1 MSNMMH
7 DESMTTAT
15 TAKLMPQHGGK
26 YADHEFVKVASKVIK
41 GVERA
46 PYNQFETILVSYD
59 KMKEIKGKRKLTKTE
74 QRIYDKADKLIQKE
88 FDAMFK
94 KADTMLD
101 QLDRKTTAQKG
112 GSLFSNKVAPA
123 AATSDAPV
131 KDTSLFGRFKIKK
144 NSVSPAP
151 AADAA
156 ATPDPVAGKDGPPA
170 TPAKEGSA
178 TPDATPVKGPTDAA
192 STPAASPPTSS
203 APTNATPVKDA
214 SSAPNAGAEVPAATE
229 EVPPATKELPPR
241 KPFHPREDEYNG
253 DDTPAAAAAAPD
265 PAAPATPAPAA
276 TPKGADNETSFM
288 DSNRFY
294 RWVVSLLKGIWEWI
308 KGLFTGAFSDKFEQ
322 LRKQFSA
329 DELFKLFGND
339 HNKMDAA
346 TEALRVQAEK
356 IQRLVATGIGGAAS
370 ASIDMIL
377 NAFSMSPVFG
387 TTILVWRMFQNM
399 LMIMGASL
407 SVQAAS
413 NSGATTLATI
423 ADPEEAKKK
432 AGQGGGKA
440 KNNVTKRL
448 KTDIRQLNR
457 SLKRYMHFPHH
468 RKGTTGT
475 TMNRAG
481 SGYSYT

>member
-1 MSNMMH
+1 MQV
-7 DESMTTAT
+7 ESMITAT
-15 TAKLMPQHGGK
+15 TPKPTPQAGGK

-46 PYNQFETILVSYD
+46 PYNKFETILVNYD
-59 KMKEIKGKRKLTKTE
+59 KMKEIKGKRNLTKSE
-74 QRIYDKADKLIQKE
+74 QRIYDTTDKLIQKE

-101 QLDRKTTAQKG
+101 QLDRTTPSQKG
-112 GSLFSNKVAPA
+112 G
-123 AATSDAPV
+123 
-131 KDTSLFGRFKIKK
+131 GRDHD
-144 NSVSPAP
+144 
-151 AADAA
+151 AADAV
-156 ATPDPVAGKDGPPA
+156 PEIV
-170 TPAKEGSA
+170 
-178 TPDATPVKGPTDAA
+178 
-192 STPAASPPTSS
+192 SP
-203 APTNATPVKDA
+203 
-214 SSAPNAGAEVPAATE
+214 ATE
-229 EVPPATKELPPR
+229 EVPPKDPASTDSTTTTTTAKSKEDPAIKRMRDDSTGSNASVTVPEYKELPPR
-241 KPFHPREDEYNG
+241 KDNG
-253 DDTPAAAAAAPD
+253 DDTPAAAVAAADASPSPTD
-265 PAAPATPAPAA
+265 EGGEGNKT
-276 TPKGADNETSFM
+276 TM
-288 DSNRFY
+288 YRDSNRFY
-294 RWVVSLLKGIWEWI
+294 RWIVSLLEGIWKWI
-308 KGLFTGAFSDKFEQ
+308 KDLFTGAFNEKFEG

-329 DELFKLFGND
+329 DELFKLFGKD
-339 HNKMDAA
+339 HEKMDAA

-423 ADPEEAKKK
+423 ANPKLAAEPPSK
-432 AGQGGGKA
+432 GGGVKTKSNA

-457 SLKRYMHFPHH
+457 SLKRYMHFPHN

-475 TMNRAG
+475 TMSGSGAG